1 MTFVI
6 KQDDN
11 RPYLR
16 ELLFQGGDDPAVTY
30 YFDPTSYT
38 VTFSLIKGTS
48 TTIVNKGAAFIV
60 SATIGTARAAVLQ
73 AAGRRLANGGDFVAG
88 TYVAVE
94 YRWGDAGA
102 TATASSSTDD
112 MSYEWETTLAG
123 AIETFPNGG
132 NNTMTIKAQ
141 LK

>member
-11 RPYLR
+11 RPYIR

-30 YFDPTSYT
+30 YFDPTGYT
-38 VTFSLIKGTS
+38 VTFSMTKGTS
-48 TTIVNKGAAFIV
+48 TNIINKGVAFVVSIV
-60 SATIGTARAAVLQ
+60 IGTARAAVLQ
-73 AAGRRLANGGDFVAG
+73 AAGRRLADGSTFVAG
-88 TYVAVE
+88 TYVGVE

-102 TATASSSTDD
+102 TSTASASTDD

-132 NNTMTIKAQ
+132 NNTLTIKAQ
-141 LK
+141 VK